1 LAASGGGMNVVD
13 INNLKKA
20 MHERIDDTID
30 KMDKIDHL
38 DYFEI
43 NLKHTNGEI
52 LCKPSFTDKNRI
64 K

>member
-1 LAASGGGMNVVD
+1 MID
-13 INNLKKA
+13 IDKLKKA
-20 MHERIDDTID
+20 IHSSVDDTID

>member
-1 LAASGGGMNVVD
+1 MID
-13 INNLKKA
+13 KDKLKRA
-20 MHERIDDTID
+20 IHSSVDDTID

-43 NLKHTNGEI
+43 NIKHVKGEI